1 MKIKVLLLFFFLS
14 LSTLIFGASKQDSTL
29 ISNQFI
35 IDLYKKVRILEV
47 QDSIKTEKIN
57 EYEKQIFLYKE
68 LDKIRL
74 EQQPKWY
81 DNKYLWFVGGITT
94 IYLSSEVVS
103 NIK

>member
-1 MKIKVLLLFFFLS
+1 MFRRLYIPFLFLMF
-14 LSTLIFGASKQDSTL
+14 STLIFGVSKQDSTL
-29 ISNQFI
+29 VSNQFI

-47 QDSIKTEKIN
+47 QDSTKTEKIN

-68 LDKIRL
+68 LDKVRL

-81 DNKYLWFVGGITT
+81 DNKFLWFVGGITT